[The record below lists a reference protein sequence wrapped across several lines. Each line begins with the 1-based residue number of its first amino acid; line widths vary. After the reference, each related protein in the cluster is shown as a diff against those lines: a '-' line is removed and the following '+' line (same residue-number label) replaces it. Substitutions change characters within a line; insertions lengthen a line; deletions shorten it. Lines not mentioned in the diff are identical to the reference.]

1 MRRRLELILKKHP
14 LLITWISAI
23 WNISYGVFHLILG
36 IKQSSY
42 WYITLAAFFLTLGL
56 GRLMILSGNRNTDF
70 KMKLLSYML
79 LFLAVVIC
87 GTTYL
92 TITEK
97 INPLRNDILVI
108 AQAVYTFG
116 LLSAA
121 IYNSVVS
128 YRKKDRTAIMI
139 RNISLASAL
148 GSLLSL
154 ERTMLGTFGAKE
166 EVIINTWLE
175 AGGGLLVFTAL
186 IILARN
192 LMKVAKE
199 K

>member
-1 MRRRLELILKKHP
+1 
-14 LLITWISAI
+14 
-23 WNISYGVFHLILG
+23 
-36 IKQSSY
+36 
-42 WYITLAAFFLTLGL
+42 
-56 GRLMILSGNRNTDF
+56 MILSGNRNTDS
-70 KMKLLSYML
+70 KMKLLAYML

-148 GSLLSL
+148 GSMLSL

-175 AGGGLLVFTAL
+175 AGGGLLVFTIL
-186 IILARN
+186 IILTHN
-192 LMKVAKE
+192 MMKVAKE